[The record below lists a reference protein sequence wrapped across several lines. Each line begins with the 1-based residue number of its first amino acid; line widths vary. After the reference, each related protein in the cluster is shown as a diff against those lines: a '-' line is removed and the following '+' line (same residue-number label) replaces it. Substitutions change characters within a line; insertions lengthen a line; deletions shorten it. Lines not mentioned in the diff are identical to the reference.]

1 MQTTPKLK
9 IYLAILLCALFTLP
23 VASFSGENVSGEKE
37 SFAQEYATLKEL
49 LQKVKSKD
57 SALLYKPHIEQE
69 LARLKSSQIGGGD
82 EFNTLSDE
90 DKRKFIEKFQNNR
103 YHCGEVTQVMKEK
116 RRILLD
122 PDLNQILGPLVQNI
136 P

>member
-1 MQTTPKLK
+1 MPVGLISK
-9 IYLAILLCALFTLP
+9 ISLAIVLVSFFAFP
-23 VASFSGENVSGEKE
+23 VASISGEKFSSEKE
-37 SFAQEYATLKEL
+37 SFAQEYKTLKEL

-57 SALLYKPHIEQE
+57 SAVLYKSQIEQE
-69 LARLKSSQIGGGD
+69 LARLKSSQISGD

-90 DKRKFIEKFQNNR
+90 DKKKFIEKFQNNR
-103 YHCGEVTQVMKEK
+103 FHCGEVTQVMEEK

-122 PDLNQILGPLVQNI
+122 PDLNQILGSLVQSI